1 MINISN
7 NYKNT
12 YIKLQDQHSLSFE
25 QKLDAMIMQTRVDT
39 ASEIFSVPDIQ
50 ATIPSTAPSTACR
63 TFGRA
68 GSRYHWFPSWQVADC
83 PLTPF
88 RHCLRVYIHMYKYTV
103 YTHTYMYIA
112 WTVSIHIYLSEIIIR
127 SDETYLVVVAII
139 IDVVVIVVV
148 LFIYDI
154 VEM

>member
-1 MINISN
+1 
-7 NYKNT
+7 
-12 YIKLQDQHSLSFE
+12 
-25 QKLDAMIMQTRVDT
+25 
-39 ASEIFSVPDIQ
+39 
-50 ATIPSTAPSTACR
+50 
-63 TFGRA
+63 
-68 GSRYHWFPSWQVADC
+68 
-83 PLTPF
+83 
-88 RHCLRVYIHMYKYTV
+88 
-103 YTHTYMYIA
+103 MYIA